1 MLGSRL
7 LAGAVTWSGWRFRR
21 IFIFATF
28 DSVIFILI
36 FLPFVFVISEKQSI
50 SVVKEKQ
57 DYFGKNLL
65 LHFMIICNS
74 YCYLFI
80 ELAEATAAAVAVV
93 RTFRLNL
100 TWPATS
106 RNT

>member
-1 MLGSRL
+1 M
-7 LAGAVTWSGWRFRR
+7 AVTRSGWRFRR

-28 DSVIFILI
+28 DSVIFVLI

-50 SVVKEKQ
+50 RKTKI
-57 DYFGKNLL
+57 FLRKNLL

-74 YCYLFI
+74 NCYLFI

-93 RTFRLNL
+93 RTFRLSL
-100 TWPATS
+100 T
-106 RNT
+106 